1 MGMVVDARKGESAL
15 GKDHDSTDSLEPI
28 PEFPFHEIIKFHWV
42 GRIGGLLLDDF
53 THQHTPDILYTIVEG
68 RNGVTRPGISHQGS
82 PKFLDLGTITRSLL
96 G

>member
-53 THQHTPDILYTIVEG
+53 THQHTPDILYTIHDDTFPGRFTEESVE
-68 RNGVTRPGISHQGS
+68 RPGEIAVSW
-82 PKFLDLGTITRSLL
+82 LGRK
-96 G
+96 